1 MITLRELLSE
11 DFNPDMGTGVK
22 PTVEKAK
29 VKPVDTTD
37 KVEVDDFEDEDEVN
51 QKIEDAEDDADAVDT
66 VTFGLETDDDQ
77 IVKVYVAI
85 TDADAFEEKLSA
97 MLGEVDDIEELLKT
111 LGEEFD
117 IVDIE
122 WPDDEDAEKEEDEPE
137 EDLED
142 ESDVSDEE
150 DPEEKEPKSK
160 EEKEAAKEAI
170 LSRLRDKLAQRL
182 NEDTVDIAI
191 DPDTNDIM
199 QRYQNQYT
207 QLGLAVLME
216 LGLTPVMIKLM
227 ISRNPA
233 YVRELTIKMR
243 ELGNVN
249 RNLLRRVFTLNKD
262 NKDVEPE

>member
-1 MITLRELLSE
+1 MNTLRELLGE
-11 DFNPDMGTGVK
+11 EFNPDLGTGTK
-22 PTVEKAK
+22 PSPKPAVEKIEA
-29 VKPVDTTD
+29 
-37 KVEVDDFEDEDEVN
+37 DDFGDAEEVN
-51 QKIEDAEDDADAVDT
+51 DKIEDAEDDASAVDT

-77 IVKVYVAI
+77 IVKVYVAVE
-85 TDADAFEEKLSA
+85 DADAFEEKLSA

-122 WPDDEDAEKEEDEPE
+122 WPDDEDDAEDLDEPM
-137 EDLED
+137 DD
-142 ESDVSDEE
+142 ELPDDEPAADE
-150 DPEEKEPKSK
+150 TKQKSPEEKA
-160 EEKEAAKEAI
+160 AAKEAI
-170 LSRLRDKLAQRL
+170 LARLKNKLAQRL
-182 NEDTVDIAI
+182 DENSIDLAI

-216 LGLTPVMIKLM
+216 LNLTPVMIKLL

-233 YVRELTIKMR
+233 YIRDLTIKMR

-262 NKDVEPE
+262 NNDVEQ

>member
-1 MITLRELLSE
+1 LLGE
-11 DFNPDMGTGVK
+11 DFNPDLGTGTK
-22 PTVEKAK
+22 PSPKPAVEK
-29 VKPVDTTD
+29 
-37 KVEVDDFEDEDEVN
+37 VEADDFADEDEVN
-51 QKIEDAEDDADAVDT
+51 GKIADAEDDASAVDT

-77 IVKVYVAI
+77 IVKVYVAV

-122 WPDDEDAEKEEDEPE
+122 WPDDEDAEDEDK
-137 EDLED
+137 EDLEEPTD
-142 ESDVSDEE
+142 DEE
-150 DPEEKEPKSK
+150 MPDDETGEEGEPKEKSPEEKA
-160 EEKEAAKEAI
+160 AAKEAI
-170 LSRLRDKLAQRL
+170 LARLRNKLEQRL
-182 NEDTVDIAI
+182 DEDSVDLGI

-216 LGLTPVMIKLM
+216 LNLTPVMLKLM

-233 YVRELTIKMR
+233 YIRELTIKMR

-249 RNLLRRVFTLNKD
+249 RNLLRRVFGLNKD

>member
-122 WPDDEDAEKEEDEPE
+122 WPD
-137 EDLED
+137 
-142 ESDVSDEE
+142 EE